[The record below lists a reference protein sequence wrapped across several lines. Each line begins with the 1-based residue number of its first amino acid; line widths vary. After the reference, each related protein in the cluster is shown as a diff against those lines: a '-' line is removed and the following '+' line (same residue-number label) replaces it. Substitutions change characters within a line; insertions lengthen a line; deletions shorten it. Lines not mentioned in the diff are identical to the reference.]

1 MSQRISLCWRDVAT
15 QGLVNGN
22 LILPESTD
30 IHTIGIHVKRKSTG
44 TVTRDKYNMEVINND
59 FDNQIH
65 FGNLE
70 SNLLFLKHVG
80 LPYED
85 KTILEIG
92 SGNGG
97 MLKNLYD
104 KGYDIRGVEIDESRI
119 LKSKV
124 LFGELP
130 FSLSTSDVLPFKDNS
145 IDIVL
150 SFDVFEHISDSD
162 RHLQEVNR
170 VLREK
175 GSYLLQTPNKYSN
188 VVFET
193 IRWKS
198 FTEWRESHCSLHSY
212 GQIIDRFGKNGFSA
226 EFYDIPIV
234 NHYFKKKVKRYLG
247 TFGLFLLKIINLD
260 KLPMNLRT
268 NFYIKAVKG

>member
-1 MSQRISLCWRDVAT
+1 
-15 QGLVNGN
+15 
-22 LILPESTD
+22 
-30 IHTIGIHVKRKSTG
+30 
-44 TVTRDKYNMEVINND
+44 MEVINND

-170 VLREK
+170 VLKEN
-175 GSYLLQTPNKYSN
+175 GCYLLQTPNKYSN

-212 GQIIDRFGKNGFSA
+212 GQIIDRFGENGFSA
-226 EFYDIPIV
+226 EFYNIPIV

-247 TFGLFLLKIINLD
+247 TFGLFILKIINLD
-260 KLPMNLRT
+260 KLPMNLKT